1 MKEQRNLLIQKC
13 WLPYLLK
20 PVTQVLS
27 QIQKN
32 SKYIQIKNLRVAQYT
47 KLNWGLSNVSN
58 DKSFSVREI
67 GVNMLIIM
75 KFQNVK

>member
-1 MKEQRNLLIQKC
+1 M
-13 WLPYLLK
+13 
-20 PVTQVLS
+20 LS

-47 KLNWGLSNVSN
+47 KLNWELSNVSN
-58 DKSFSVREI
+58 DKSFPVREI